1 MATTGQRKC
10 LCCNGFFDPDRRS
23 RNRQR
28 YCSIDACRKASKV
41 ASQAAWRNR
50 PENLNYFRGPTHV
63 ARVSV
68 WRALHP
74 GHCPRKRVRAASVNA
89 SAVLLQDDMSVQ
101 VPDCAEKT
109 PVCTDSSCNAV
120 LQDLLSA
127 PTPLLAGLIAHLFD
141 VVLQDD
147 MACTARRLVQRGFE
161 LMHRSPHEHLQ
172 TTVAP

>member
-28 YCSIDACRKASKV
+28 YCASSVCRIASKA

-50 PENLNYFRGPTHV
+50 PENLAYFRGPTHV
-63 ARVSV
+63 ARVGV

-74 GHCPRKRVRAASVNA
+74 GHRPRKRVRAAT
-89 SAVLLQDDMSVQ
+89 AVLLQDDIPVQ
-101 VPDCAEKT
+101 VPDCAGKK
-109 PVCTDSSCNAV
+109 PVCTEISGNAV

-147 MACTARRLVQRGFE
+147 MACTTRRLVQRGFE
-161 LMHRSPHEHLQ
+161 LMHRSPHEHRQ
-172 TTVAP
+172 TTVVP